1 MSLFKA
7 LFFFACYRGLFT
19 ESLHPQIN
27 NTKSSVRS
35 VNVSDAEPNPGYN
48 STGNRTEYIEKPKRN
63 LSSSEDHNSSA
74 TNPVVFSTDSGCKEA
89 NENKSEHL
97 RPTEGQKNV
106 VCNISSVD
114 LEFPAADFAFFS
126 KEFGSRLEKWAEKLS
141 NASKHCSKLDKCVRK
156 YVQVDFPVFKAT
168 VDRENE
174 FLSFASI
181 HPALVRDTSKKDL
194 VRIAYL
200 AILELWPLLLLCFS
214 CAALSGIIVWVLD
227 SRANSEQFPRRFWRG
242 ICDGMWWA
250 VVTMTTVGYGDKSP
264 KSCFARL
271 FATVWMVAGIVLLSM
286 FTAQVSS
293 RLTAQELKSDD
304 HLVDKKI
311 GVPRVLDGSDYV
323 DDTMGFTVVEA
334 IDAPNMSAEKLTE
347 MKLDS
352 ILVFHC
358 DDKIKD
364 DKIWDVLQFMAP
376 LHIGAEFY
384 YAPRDG
390 EPMEFDT
397 EEKYIKCIK
406 KTINAKC
413 RKKNPGNKSRNS
425 RSGHSC
431 NKLNKEKLKFEFKWV
446 YFKDLPQYLI
456 PFGTMIGLIIL
467 CFIVGTVWDCCCQR
481 RKNKFKSSDPEA
493 SQTGLI
499 LGKSRKE
506 EERMLNNEVTS
517 C

>member
-7 LFFFACYRGLFT
+7 LFFFACFRGLFT
-19 ESLHPQIN
+19 ESLHSQIN
-27 NTKSSVRS
+27 NTKSSVGS
-35 VNVSDAEPNPGYN
+35 VNVSDAELVKLNPGYN
-48 STGNRTEYIEKPKRN
+48 STGNRTEKIEKPKRN

-74 TNPVVFSTDSGCKEA
+74 TNPEVVFPTDSGCKEA

-97 RPTEGQKNV
+97 RPTE
-106 VCNISSVD
+106 
-114 LEFPAADFAFFS
+114 
-126 KEFGSRLEKWAEKLS
+126 
-141 NASKHCSKLDKCVRK
+141 
-156 YVQVDFPVFKAT
+156 
-168 VDRENE
+168 
-174 FLSFASI
+174 
-181 HPALVRDTSKKDL
+181 
-194 VRIAYL
+194 
-200 AILELWPLLLLCFS
+200 
-214 CAALSGIIVWVLD
+214 D

-250 VVTMTTVGYGDKSP
+250 VVTMATVGYGDKSP

-323 DDTMGFTVVEA
+323 DDTMGFTIVEA
-334 IDAPNMSAEKLTE
+334 IDAPNRTAEKLTE

-364 DKIWDVLQFMAP
+364 DKIWEVLQFMAP

-384 YAPRDG
+384 YAPSDG

-406 KTINAKC
+406 RTINAKC

-446 YFKDLPQYLI
+446 YFKDLSQYLI

-467 CFIVGTVWDCCCQR
+467 CFIVGTVWDCCCQK

-499 LGKSRKE
+499 LRKPCKE
-506 EERMLNNEVTS
+506 DERMLNNEVTS